1 MEARDPAFDSVIV
14 IFMNVYGGART
25 DTCPARTPLPVAL
38 VDRNHSPSTRRRCSS
53 RISLVRE
60 SNPICLAAVQK
71 SLHFPEGNGAVV
83 VGIHCLEDALV
94 CRLKLL
100 QREFPVSISV
110 H

>member
-1 MEARDPAFDSVIV
+1 MTEAIPTID
-14 IFMNVYGGART
+14 GHG
-25 DTCPARTPLPVAL
+25 
-38 VDRNHSPSTRRRCSS
+38 SS
-53 RISLVRE
+53 RVSSAMLVRE

-71 SLHFPEGNGAVV
+71 SFHFLEGNGAVV